1 MDDGPARGDA
11 SRPPR
16 RSSAAEVGGANV
28 GPQDHGDDLFEVHAT
43 GDAPVGPDRQSP
55 AAGRRER
62 SNSATELY
70 QRYMPMG
77 LLKFPIPRK
86 PKEKRA
92 LFQFI
97 ATESREYDD
106 MMTILTSSY
115 IDTSSAGCF
124 IYSKPRLVHSELL
137 EKEFVEK
144 RKEMKA
150 DGRTDKELEQS
161 YCFLFADSVKLPLLC
176 EKGLF
181 TGQSRVTV
189 LGNPAKGVYLSRYS
203 DLIHTPP
210 LTPGVTGDIVIF
222 KVMKGKVKSIYE
234 NMKNLLDPTP
244 RFDSHTAK
252 NASKVTSLAS
262 YRAFELTQQ
271 YFYEYSFDELRPRPR
286 QVCPYAVVSFQF
298 KGKDSSLPC
307 KPLAPIR
314 LNSQSAEGSKEC
326 AQFPVWTGDL
336 VKGDRLL
343 FQVSLC
349 SFSPPL
355 LPHRLPEKLE
365 IGLLMRLEQATKL
378 LPADLFCYDLYSGGH
393 EVVRSGHCC
402 SLLEVTDR
410 SRSASSVT
418 SLLQELEMN
427 RVVLV
432 TPLSDRGFLL
442 LLSSVQMA
450 TPSERGESWKRCLQ
464 ALFVFPQSRHL
475 AKSKFR
481 RSSLTHDASGPVSGV
496 AVMPR
501 LSQLIPALHHALVK
515 ARANPPP
522 ELSAGVERQAR
533 DYLIG
538 MNQGTVQQYPM
549 GEFDSKLDERGN
561 LFPTPKHHQVNMEGY
576 LRSYLYSPALYQLSV
591 ARAKQMV
598 QAHCGP
604 EELPEATLRKTCG
617 GQREAAAE
625 ETISSTRNKPTK
637 HEKMQQ
643 LVDLVLTCKR
653 DAENEVKREEGAGAK
668 VPGRKRKLEQVTAER
683 ALKFLKASQEPS
695 GRVGKI
701 PGEGS
706 HAPYSTASLTS
717 VIGLLGLKDLDLRE
731 DGSEAAVRLH
741 GLLTDLNQA
750 ARGTTKRSVGEVREE
765 GQRESSP
772 LDRLATKL
780 GLPPNCDI
788 DLRKQQELEE
798 QAAGSVS
805 SLEGFS
811 PSSHSGEM
819 NHHGGAGREGGGG
832 LERRA
837 GAYEKEEDHIQ
848 WEIPWVLIPI
858 TGVCS
863 QRYTHR
869 DRNIPQDPRFQHLAT
884 ATSGTTTTKPRGKS
898 PARSPE
904 RSSPPSPLKFPSPE
918 PSPLHSPYQCPSPD
932 PSPPPSPSQCPSP
945 ETSLPPSPSPC
956 PSPEPS
962 PPPSPR
968 PSLSASP
975 SRGQALPLGCPPFPA
990 RGQSAEPNEL
1000 VPFNE
1005 AHSGA
1010 NEEQS
1015 APTAWG
1021 FAGLPKDVE
1030 EEPWGKEKKSDEPL
1044 VSVSIQPSIP
1054 PPPERRTSPFPPPT
1068 ERVKG
1073 DAERETVG
1081 LRGVQAG
1088 ILVQEKD
1095 PPLVQTLQTR
1105 VEEEEE
1111 EEEMEM
1117 PHVVTSGKEQKAE
1130 PKEAVGGALFS
1141 PSVSLPPSCL
1151 DSEVDKQLGDFYS
1164 GIRLL
1169 LQQHSVRYGCPP
1181 PPPTSNTETSA
1192 SPHALQR
1199 TFSQY
1204 VTFYNPCPPVED
1216 YVRSL
1221 QDGITGVL
1229 EFDNSSLAHK
1239 AGTSGT
1245 DVDSALASSVS
1256 QFLSSIRAG
1265 KDKTGSED
1273 GGLSGESTAAESPAP
1288 SRGGVAWQ
1296 PRTVTK
1302 QAPDAG
1308 NRNPPTAH
1316 VTLSVTTSKSGS
1328 GSRPTGASIPSSP
1341 RNESSQS
1348 ALKPQ
1353 HGRTLE
1359 TAVAHSRQTQ
1369 DASSTSPPRCPP
1381 AAEGRT
1387 EVTFKGLGGISK
1399 SSTQPPHPP
1408 ERVSDPASESLHLP
1422 AESPV
1427 PPAASLSSLISRLQP
1442 EVFNNLLEI
1451 FKDVKRNSTQFYI
1464 HSGEA
1469 GDRVHDEVKEYLL
1482 KQGNTE
1488 QSPVD
1493 FLNRENSS
1501 NRLLVIIRNKD
1512 IAGQLHRIPGLL
1524 SLKRRASVAF
1534 VGINDLDDI
1543 RNNCCD
1549 ELFVSGG
1556 CVVSDEF
1563 VLNPDFITR
1572 DQLVALLVVLEQ
1584 HSSPQSAW
1592 TWKVHWQTHKKLNEQ
1607 ARFRRDAADLLEVLS
1622 AYQKRQIVE
1631 LLPYHHCDKI
1641 NHQSPHLE
1649 CLMELQAQHKQYRHT
1664 VFLTVHHFEMFPG
1677 HSRSGIIVAS
1687 INEILHNFTGLVG
1700 YHDIKDRQPI
1710 IDDMLGSKEH
1720 IRPFPSCDQPQHV
1733 ALQGGSIPPALP
1745 HWSDQLVPDASSKEV
1760 LQQHSDTDFEVL
1772 RLAISQLRAERNAQ
1786 LQQQLDARAESYIN
1800 SFTNLLPNVCGGG
1813 GGGGGGGGRHSTP
1826 LLAQGGPTESEMVS
1840 QDKKAV
1846 SVTLE
1851 MIHSALQQEQVE
1863 DEATKGGALTQTVG
1877 RRCGGRAE
1885 GGGHAGYP
1893 IDGTPVRVG
1902 GNRDPG
1908 NCTSL
1913 SNQSTAA
1920 ATRPSTQA
1928 GSASDGME
1936 KKNRPGEPVLPKAAQ
1951 YAAASHST
1959 TAGPAEGHRSNTLR
1973 ETQLGQEQPIG
1984 GEGAAP
1990 GNSTASG
1997 TKTQPDL
2004 TNNKGEAGNRG
2015 NRLTAPRPSAKS
2027 CTQRLQLYNRKG
2039 RKFQSRYLWNSNAWK
2054 DISYARPGWTPD
2066 QQPFLKPG
2074 NQYLELKANS
2084 TVVFIGTAPPKERGP
2099 NQVACGVTCYN
2110 HEEGPWCEVQ
2120 SKNGTR
2126 LCILGVPLTTVQTS
2140 SDDRRRRMQEK
2151 R

>member
-161 YCFLFADSVKLPLLC
+161 YCFLLADSVKLPLLC

-475 AKSKFR
+475 AKSKLR

-798 QAAGSVS
+798 QTAGSVS

-869 DRNIPQDPRFQHLAT
+869 DRNIPQDPRFQHLTT
-884 ATSGTTTTKPRGKS
+884 ATSGTTTTKPRGRS

-1054 PPPERRTSPFPPPT
+1054 LPPERRTSPFPPPT

-1073 DAERETVG
+1073 DAERET
-1081 LRGVQAG
+1081 
-1088 ILVQEKD
+1088 
-1095 PPLVQTLQTR
+1095 
-1105 VEEEEE
+1105 
-1111 EEEMEM
+1111 
-1117 PHVVTSGKEQKAE
+1117 
-1130 PKEAVGGALFS
+1130 
-1141 PSVSLPPSCL
+1141 
-1151 DSEVDKQLGDFYS
+1151 
-1164 GIRLL
+1164 
-1169 LQQHSVRYGCPP
+1169 
-1181 PPPTSNTETSA
+1181 
-1192 SPHALQR
+1192 
-1199 TFSQY
+1199 
-1204 VTFYNPCPPVED
+1204 
-1216 YVRSL
+1216 
-1221 QDGITGVL
+1221 
-1229 EFDNSSLAHK
+1229 
-1239 AGTSGT
+1239 
-1245 DVDSALASSVS
+1245 
-1256 QFLSSIRAG
+1256 
-1265 KDKTGSED
+1265 
-1273 GGLSGESTAAESPAP
+1273 
-1288 SRGGVAWQ
+1288 
-1296 PRTVTK
+1296 
-1302 QAPDAG
+1302 
-1308 NRNPPTAH
+1308 
-1316 VTLSVTTSKSGS
+1316 
-1328 GSRPTGASIPSSP
+1328 
-1341 RNESSQS
+1341 
-1348 ALKPQ
+1348 
-1353 HGRTLE
+1353 
-1359 TAVAHSRQTQ
+1359 
-1369 DASSTSPPRCPP
+1369 
-1381 AAEGRT
+1381 
-1387 EVTFKGLGGISK
+1387 
-1399 SSTQPPHPP
+1399 
-1408 ERVSDPASESLHLP
+1408 
-1422 AESPV
+1422 
-1427 PPAASLSSLISRLQP
+1427 
-1442 EVFNNLLEI
+1442 
-1451 FKDVKRNSTQFYI
+1451 
-1464 HSGEA
+1464 
-1469 GDRVHDEVKEYLL
+1469 
-1482 KQGNTE
+1482 
-1488 QSPVD
+1488 
-1493 FLNRENSS
+1493 
-1501 NRLLVIIRNKD
+1501 
-1512 IAGQLHRIPGLL
+1512 IPGLL

-1710 IDDMLGSKEH
+1710 IDDMLGSKGLGRHRTSSASVSGFERSSSVFPEH

-1800 SFTNLLPNVCGGG
+1800 SFTNLLPNVC
-1813 GGGGGGGGRHSTP
+1813 GGGGGGGRHSTP